1 MQFNKRNKYMKL
13 SIHNKLMFTKNYIK
27 FVFVIVAIM
36 TLMLASCNISEPPD
50 KPNEKETPNDTVK
63 LGGNVQVPTWAVDSN
78 YDYSTSMTAIVKVD
92 LTINYALAVDG
103 EGKLVDSN
111 IIDSNDLLAAFIGNT
126 CVGVAN
132 PTEGL
137 FYLYINDD
145 NSAEAVK
152 NISLRYYSAKLQNMF
167 EAKDVLVFKNDDR
180 IGTVSEPFTPAFT
193 LAEQN

>member
-1 MQFNKRNKYMKL
+1 ML
-13 SIHNKLMFTKNYIK
+13 TIKNIK
-27 FVFVIVAIM
+27 FVFGIVAIM

-180 IGTVSEPFTPAFT
+180 IGTVLEPFTPAFT